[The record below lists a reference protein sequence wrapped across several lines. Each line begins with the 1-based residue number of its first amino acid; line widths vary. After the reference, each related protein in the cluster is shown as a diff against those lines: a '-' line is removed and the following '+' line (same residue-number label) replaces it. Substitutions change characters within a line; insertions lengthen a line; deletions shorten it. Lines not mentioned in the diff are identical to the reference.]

1 MHYNVGKYL
10 SEVLNPLTSNEYT
23 IKDSFDA
30 VTRIKNIPQELFDQG
45 YIFVS
50 FDVVSL
56 FTNVPLQ
63 KTIDI
68 ILKKVYV
75 EKVIN
80 TTVKKN
86 SMRKLIKNTCKKT
99 AFVFVN
105 EIYEQIDGVS
115 MGSPLAPV
123 LPNIIMTELENT
135 MIKNLFVTGKIKF
148 YCRYVDDT
156 LLLMKPEDI
165 QLVQNLFNSF
175 HKNLR
180 FTVDHSK
187 MKCRTCY
194 ISECQHK
201 VRQFIVKIPILDNM
215 FIMIVLLHGIINSV
229 GSVVSLQ
236 EPNVFVV

>member
-1 MHYNVGKYL
+1 M
-10 SEVLNPLTSNEYT
+10 
-23 IKDSFDA
+23 
-30 VTRIKNIPQELFDQG
+30 
-45 YIFVS
+45 
-50 FDVVSL
+50 
-56 FTNVPLQ
+56 PLQ

-135 MIKNLFVTGKIKF
+135 MIKI
-148 YCRYVDDT
+148 Y
-156 LLLMKPEDI
+156 LLPE
-165 QLVQNLFNSF
+165 
-175 HKNLR
+175 K
-180 FTVDHSK
+180 
-187 MKCRTCY
+187 
-194 ISECQHK
+194 
-201 VRQFIVKIPILDNM
+201 
-215 FIMIVLLHGIINSV
+215 
-229 GSVVSLQ
+229 
-236 EPNVFVV
+236 